1 MLSLDKPVFRN
12 ERMLWKMIE
21 RNVILIDQDEGEL
34 MRLSEVGTEIWN
46 SIDGKRTIGQI
57 IEYICNIFEVKRN
70 VAKRDTL
77 RFIKR
82 LIQEEIVVI

>member
-21 RNVILIDQDEGEL
+21 GNAILIDQDEGEL

-46 SIDGKRTIGQI
+46 SIDGKRTIDQI
-57 IEYICNIFEVKRN
+57 IEHICNIFEVNRN

-77 RFIKR
+77 RFIKK
-82 LIQEEIVVI
+82 LIREEIVII